1 MKAKNTTKQYALY
14 RGDDFIM
21 IGTLAEIAK
30 KLGVNEQTVK
40 FYGTPT
46 YYRRTN
52 GNGYVLVEAE

>member
-1 MKAKNTTKQYALY
+1 MRIKNTTKQYALY

-21 IGTLAEIAK
+21 IGTLADIAK
-30 KLGVNEQTVK
+30 KLGVDEKTVR

>member
-1 MKAKNTTKQYALY
+1 MRIKNTTKQYALY
-14 RGDDFIM
+14 RGDDLIM

-30 KLGVNEQTVK
+30 KLGVDEKTVR
-40 FYGTPT
+40 FYGTPA

>member
-1 MKAKNTTKQYALY
+1 MRIKNTTKQYALY
-14 RGDDFIM
+14 RGDDLIM
-21 IGTLAEIAK
+21 IGTLADIAK
-30 KLGVNEQTVK
+30 KLGVDEKTVR